1 MCTRDRVTLLLF
13 LINDA
18 IPNHSVQTL
27 FVYYRSSNFQLTS
40 WEGAGTDLEV
50 DDRAGKLNHLSQSAS
65 LISSRQDQLLHERK
79 LTPKCPRV
87 FIILYLSPPLNLL
100 WKVTWPNS
108 WCELRTTSH
117 LRTCL
122 HLFPRDPRFGLG
134 RSALIDLPRKD
145 WGFRFSDAGSLH
157 RSTRHA
163 PFLYGRLCTSAS
175 VLLSSRSRSVCPRE
189 SPLSG
194 WQFSMYSIPV
204 LFFFN

>member
-40 WEGAGTDLEV
+40 WEGVGTDLEV
-50 DDRAGKLNHLSQSAS
+50 DDRAGKL
-65 LISSRQDQLLHERK
+65 LHDRK

-108 WCELRTTSH
+108 WCEL
-117 LRTCL
+117 
-122 HLFPRDPRFGLG
+122 
-134 RSALIDLPRKD
+134 
-145 WGFRFSDAGSLH
+145 
-157 RSTRHA
+157 
-163 PFLYGRLCTSAS
+163 
-175 VLLSSRSRSVCPRE
+175 
-189 SPLSG
+189 
-194 WQFSMYSIPV
+194 
-204 LFFFN
+204 